1 MSGTL
6 TSDFCTLISDTLTM
20 ANLLDIRRRI
30 KSVKNTQQI
39 TKAMKMVSAAK
50 LKRAQDRVVAARPF
64 ATKMTEVLTELAAH
78 TDEDFHHPLLDAR
91 GDERY
96 LVVLVTADKG
106 LAGAFNANLIKAT
119 QAFIN
124 EHAGRRLELLAVG
137 RKGRDFFRRRPIQ
150 IVGEYVGLTGK
161 GRVDYSEALGVARD
175 VMRRFT
181 EDEGIDKVFLV
192 FNEFRSVMSQR
203 VVVEQI
209 LPVSRVEE
217 GAEEEA
223 SAPPREQS
231 FAGYVYE
238 QPPEEIF
245 SQLLP
250 RLIETQVYRAL
261 LESVASEQGA
271 RMTAMD
277 SASKNAG
284 ELIQTL
290 TLNMNRI
297 RQASITREIIEIVSG
312 ASAL

>member
-1 MSGTL
+1 
-6 TSDFCTLISDTLTM
+6 M

-78 TDEDFHHPLLDAR
+78 TDEDFHHTLLDAR

-124 EHAGRRLELLAVG
+124 EHAGKTIELLAVG

-161 GRVDYSEALGVARD
+161 GRVEYAEALEVARD

-217 GAEEEA
+217 AAEEEA

-231 FAGYVYE
+231 FVGYVYE

-312 ASAL
+312 AAAL